1 MKKIKET
8 LDYINSITNG
18 FKPEIA
24 VILGSGLGSFCN
36 NLKGY
41 NIPYND
47 IPHFASSNVK
57 GHKGELLF
65 CKIEEKNCVIMQGRF
80 HFYEGNSMQEA
91 TYPIKI
97 FKQLGVNTL
106 IITNAAGAV
115 NKNLDMGDIVLIKD
129 HINFMGTNPLI
140 GKNDD
145 SMGERFPDMSNCYN
159 KNLIEIAKKCAK
171 SLDINLKEGVY
182 LATTGPSYE
191 TAAEINAFRILGA
204 DVVGMSS
211 VPEAIVANWLKI
223 KTMTLSLVTNF
234 ATGVSQN
241 KLSHQEV
248 IETGKKQG
256 QKVSNLIKEIIKNI

>member
-1 MKKIKET
+1 MEKIKET
-8 LDYINSITNG
+8 LDYINSTTNG

-24 VILGSGLGSFCN
+24 IILGSGLGSFCN
-36 NLKGY
+36 NLKGC

>member
-1 MKKIKET
+1 MEKIKET
-8 LDYINSITNG
+8 LDYINSKTNG

-24 VILGSGLGSFCN
+24 VILGSGLGSFCD
-36 NLKGY
+36 NLKGC
-41 NIPYND
+41 NISYKE
-47 IPHFASSNVK
+47 IPNFASSNVE

-65 CKIEEKNCVIMQGRF
+65 CNINNKNSVIMQGRF
-80 HFYEGNSMQEA
+80 HFYEGYSMQEI

-97 FKQLGVNTL
+97 FKQLGVKKL

-115 NKNLDMGDIVLIKD
+115 NKNLNVGDIVLISD

-140 GKNDD
+140 GKNND
-145 SMGERFPDMSNCYN
+145 SLGERFPDMSNCYSKELIN
-159 KNLIEIAKKCAK
+159 LAEKSAKNLNM
-171 SLDINLKEGVY
+171 NLKNGIY
-182 LATTGPSYE
+182 LSTTGPSYE
-191 TAAEINAFRILGA
+191 TAAEIRAYRTLGA

-234 ATGVSQN
+234 ATGVSDT

-248 IETGKKQG
+248 IETGKLQG
-256 QKVSNLIKEIIKNI
+256 QKVSDLIKEIIKNM

>member
-97 FKQLGVNTL
+97 FKQLGVSTL

>member
-115 NKNLDMGDIVLIKD
+115 NKNLNMGDIVLIKD

-159 KNLIEIAKKCAK
+159 KNLIEIAKNCAK
-171 SLDINLKEGVY
+171 NLDIDLREGVY

>member
-1 MKKIKET
+1 
-8 LDYINSITNG
+8 
-18 FKPEIA
+18 
-24 VILGSGLGSFCN
+24 
-36 NLKGY
+36 
-41 NIPYND
+41 
-47 IPHFASSNVK
+47 
-57 GHKGELLF
+57 
-65 CKIEEKNCVIMQGRF
+65 MQ
-80 HFYEGNSMQEA
+80 QA

-97 FKQLGVNTL
+97 FKQLGVKTL
-106 IITNAAGAV
+106 IITNAAGGV
-115 NKNLDMGDIVLIKD
+115 NKNLNVGDIVLIQD

-159 KNLIEIAKKCAK
+159 KELINLAKNCAKK
-171 SLDINLKEGVY
+171 LNIDLKEGVY

-191 TAAEINAFRILGA
+191 TAAEIRAYRTLGA

-234 ATGVSQN
+234 ATGVSDT

-248 IETGKKQG
+248 IETGKTQG
-256 QKVSNLIKEIIKNI
+256 QKVSCLIKEIIKNI